1 MNILI
6 YFDGESKLDSTGN
19 SLYCVDK
26 ILGSA
31 CFNSLIKE
39 EYKIKIILPENSLS
53 NFIAWGKDANTRI
66 FRGTHID
73 RNKLDYF
80 MNNVEKATISDEEL
94 ISCFNQVI
102 IINELYN
109 LDLEEKID
117 EKSFDRIK
125 QLILKKTGNFKP
137 DIIVSYPYNLNFLRR
152 IFENKMVLVTEW
164 SIFSR
169 YPLPPSIYFDPI
181 GSIKMSFLNTFAD
194 NIKNYPITEKDNQ
207 KVEEFKKKIT
217 SMLSKT
223 LDVSHLIEPYKKR
236 FRKII
241 LCPLV
246 GVFYSEGMCP
256 FADDH
261 AVVRYVMKHV
271 APDIGVV
278 FTVHPGPKTISIS
291 EICYYQE
298 KYPNFIYIE
307 ELDKSLMPSVA
318 LFPYVDAMI
327 NFTSL
332 TGTMALLWDLPI
344 ISLYG
349 HYNDWMKDCGSLDD
363 LETVLTNPITN
374 KNNRIY
380 WYFTHFAIFEN
391 RFDDGK
397 FYKQYFEK
405 KLEKFNKKGI
415 TFDFYEQNEDF
426 EEVSNYIIKTL
437 QENIDKSKETPKNLE
452 LSPKKGVFLF
462 GKLKIFNMVKLKKEV
477 KIYFFGIKIMHISF
491 SRKKMFLF

>member
-1 MNILI
+1 
-6 YFDGESKLDSTGN
+6 
-19 SLYCVDK
+19 
-26 ILGSA
+26 
-31 CFNSLIKE
+31 
-39 EYKIKIILPENSLS
+39 
-53 NFIAWGKDANTRI
+53 
-66 FRGTHID
+66 
-73 RNKLDYF
+73 
-80 MNNVEKATISDEEL
+80 
-94 ISCFNQVI
+94 
-102 IINELYN
+102 
-109 LDLEEKID
+109 
-117 EKSFDRIK
+117 
-125 QLILKKTGNFKP
+125 
-137 DIIVSYPYNLNFLRR
+137 
-152 IFENKMVLVTEW
+152 
-164 SIFSR
+164 IFSR

-261 AVVRYVMKHV
+261 AVVHYVMKHV

-278 FTVHPGPKTISIS
+278 FTVHPGPKTISMS

-307 ELDKSLMPSVA
+307 ELTEFLMPSAA

-437 QENIDKSKETPKNLE
+437 QENIDNPKENPKE
-452 LSPKKGVFLF
+452 KGVFLF
-462 GKLKIFNMVKLKKEV
+462 GKLKIFNIVRLKKEV

-491 SRKKMFLF
+491 SRKKMFLFGIPIMSWKNK